1 MGKEEGTLQRGTKIY
16 FGWTSNLQNRRNQDL
31 FGELLM
37 NGNQDFSVSQE
48 GFQRLENRELRFV
61 VFRRTENGELRS
73 WVSWVSSEKW
83 KKPKFVSD
91 LGWVSEEQKK
101 KMNLNGLVSFKVSIH
116 FET

>member
-1 MGKEEGTLQRGTKIY
+1 
-16 FGWTSNLQNRRNQDL
+16 
-31 FGELLM
+31 M
-37 NGNQDFSVSQE
+37 NGNQDFVS
-48 GFQRLENRELRFV
+48 GGLPKIGKQRTKV

-101 KMNLNGLVSFKVSIH
+101 KMNLNGLVRRIVVESGGGVEWCTVIFGGV
-116 FET
+116 